1 MMLATSV
8 LKRLARGMVTPIVA
22 EEIKVVRAKNVEIYL
37 YPADLL
43 IRGDEQ
49 AVAMVR
55 AMMMRTDIDADAY
68 LVGSEKGQCIQDELG
83 RLIEVVRSHEA
94 AGEHVGQMATSRLVS
109 IWQEMNESKLPFD
122 EWVLLESIARRV
134 ERRIVERHA
143 GVGTLPLDQEQDGLS
158 RVGRDANAALT
169 KHQLDQE
176 KTMPLNQ
183 PPPERLPLEQ
193 ASTVDLVKEV
203 FDEAKELVR
212 LEVEIA
218 KDEVKQEVAQAKKA
232 AIGFGVAF
240 VFTVVAVCLLAV
252 ALVLAAGAT
261 AVVALAVA
269 GGFLVLGGIAGYLGY
284 SMVPKKP
291 LDKTVHR
298 AKRNVNQLKEHIA

>member
-1 MMLATSV
+1 
-8 LKRLARGMVTPIVA
+8 
-22 EEIKVVRAKNVEIYL
+22 
-37 YPADLL
+37 
-43 IRGDEQ
+43 
-49 AVAMVR
+49 
-55 AMMMRTDIDADAY
+55 
-68 LVGSEKGQCIQDELG
+68 
-83 RLIEVVRSHEA
+83 
-94 AGEHVGQMATSRLVS
+94 MATSRLVS

-169 KHQLDQE
+169 KHQIDQE

-269 GGFLVLGGIAGYLGY
+269 GGFLVLGGIAGYLGF
-284 SMVPKKP
+284 SMIPKKP

-298 AKRNVNQLKEHIA
+298 AMSNVNQLKEHIA